1 MSVDFRYY
9 IGLAALIFSSCAQVG
24 TITGGDKDSVAPR
37 PIADKINPPNESVNY
52 SGNSLE
58 IPFDEYFRLS
68 NPAANIVMVPPHAS
82 VRAFVKKKTLLLEW
96 DEKLEDNTTYAIYL
110 NKVVKDITEGNDSI
124 MQFVFSTGPVI
135 DTMSYRVKVEN
146 AWSLNPE
153 PGVVVGL
160 YSSDSGQLI
169 NFTQTSTSGIAELN
183 YLSPGN
189 YKVIAFNDQN
199 LNLKPEQNEAVGFP
213 LNEIIE
219 INAAVKD
226 SVPIRMFLQQPD
238 RGIASVDAISEGK
251 FAVSLNQPF
260 EDEEFSI
267 EIDGKAIAS
276 EDYRWVGID
285 SMIITPD
292 ALFLPENASPLI
304 IFKSSFTD
312 TAKISLRR
320 APSTPS
326 LGLNEQIDLIP
337 LKEAIVLEANAK
349 VVDVDTSEIVLRSA
363 EDSTAIPFSL
373 QLLRQDLINIIPD
386 PSFTGDAELIFK
398 ENAISTAIGPIMNS
412 SLSVSILADKDF
424 GIINVDVSDY
434 DSPIILYCIQRGKVI
449 RKIEVNNPTEVVSIK
464 QLLPGDYSFRV
475 VIDELNNGYWDS
487 GSLAEKRQPE
497 VVHIYSETTKVRA
510 NWDTTVKLTRSK

>member
-9 IGLAALIFSSCAQVG
+9 IGLAALILSSCAQVG

-52 SGNSLE
+52 TGNSLE

-82 VRAFVKKKTLLLEW
+82 VRASVKKKTLLLEW

-110 NKVVKDITEGNDSI
+110 NKAVKDITEGNDSI

-169 NFTQTSTSGIAELN
+169 NFTQTSTSGMAELN

-238 RGIASVDAISEGK
+238 QGIKSVHAVSAGK
-251 FAVSLNQPF
+251 FALSLNQPF
-260 EDEEFSI
+260 ENDDFTI
-267 EIDGKAIAS
+267 ELDGKSIDS
-276 EDYRWVGID
+276 KDYRWAGID

-292 ALFLPENASPLI
+292 ALLLPENTSPLV
-304 IFKSSFTD
+304 IFKSRFTD
-312 TAKISLRR
+312 TTKVSLRR
-320 APSTPS
+320 VASTPS
-326 LGLNEQIDLIP
+326 LSLSEQNDLIP
-337 LKEAIVLEANAK
+337 LNEPIVLEANAK
-349 VVDVDTSEIVLRSA
+349 VIDVDTSEIVLRSA
-363 EDSTAIPFSL
+363 EDSTVIPFTL
-373 QLLRQDLINIIPD
+373 HLVQQDLINIIPD
-386 PSFTGDAELIFK
+386 PSFIGDAELMIK
-398 ENAISTAIGPIMNS
+398 ENAITTSIGPLMNT
-412 SLSVSILADKDF
+412 SLSVSILADNDF

-434 DSPIILYCIQRGKVI
+434 DSPILLYCIQRGKVI
-449 RKIEVNNPTEVVSIK
+449 QQIEVNNPKEAVNIK
-464 QLLPGDYSFRV
+464 QLLPGDYSFKV
-475 VIDELNNGYWDS
+475 VIDEINNGYWDS